1 MSEPRNS
8 TGGHLKLKDLLK
20 NEWVKTG
27 IMLAIVLVAFFTLWF
42 GIRYALDTEY
52 PLLAVASG
60 SMVPKLNIGDLII
73 VHGISNFSTIYA
85 HPGNGD
91 IIVFHT
97 YLPGGPNLKG
107 GGDELIVH
115 RVISK
120 TSIYDSLLRRNVTY
134 FSTKGD
140 ANPSPDF
147 WDLPPNGG
155 GPGIPDYYVVGKVIG
170 DVPWIGNIPLFIR
183 TTQGLET
190 VIVLIIIV
198 VLAEY
203 VYSSFRE
210 KKKTLETPPIEAQ
223 S

>member
-1 MSEPRNS
+1 
-8 TGGHLKLKDLLK
+8 LKVKELLK

-27 IMLAIVLVAFFTLWF
+27 VMLAIVLVAFFSVWF
-42 GIRYALDTEY
+42 GVRYALDTDY

-60 SMVPKLNIGDLII
+60 SMVPTLNVGDLI
-73 VHGISNFSTIYA
+73 VVQGISNFSTIYA
-85 HPGNGD
+85 HPGNGT

-97 YLPGGPNLKG
+97 YLPGDDHPMLLEVAS
-107 GGDELIVH
+107 DELIVH
-115 RVISK
+115 RVINETEK
-120 TSIYDSLLRRNVTY
+120 DGVYY

-140 ANPSPDF
+140 HNGGPDT
-147 WDLPPNGG
+147 WDPIYG
-155 GPGIPDYYVVGKVIG
+155 GPGVPDYYVVGKVIG

-203 VYSSFRE
+203 VYSSVKE
-210 KKKTLETPPIEAQ
+210 KKKPPIEAE

>member
-1 MSEPRNS
+1 M
-8 TGGHLKLKDLLK
+8 KLKELLK

-27 IMLAIVLVAFFTLWF
+27 IMLAIVLVAFFSEWF
-42 GIRYALDTEY
+42 GIRYALDTDY

-60 SMVPKLNIGDLII
+60 SMVPKLNVGDLI
-73 VHGISNFSTIYA
+73 VVQGISNFSTIYA
-85 HPGNGD
+85 HPGNGT

-97 YLPGGPNLKG
+97 YLPGDDHPMLLG
-107 GGDELIVH
+107 GASDELIVH
-115 RVISK
+115 RVVGE
-120 TSIYDSLLRRNVTY
+120 TERNGVYY

-140 ANPSPDF
+140 HNFGNDT
-147 WDLPPNGG
+147 WDPIPYG
-155 GPGIPDYYVVGKVIG
+155 GPGVPDYYVVGKVVG
-170 DVPWIGNIPLFIR
+170 DIPWIGNIPLFIR

-203 VYSSFRE
+203 VYSSVKE
-210 KKKTLETPPIEAQ
+210 KKKAPIEAE

>member
-1 MSEPRNS
+1 
-8 TGGHLKLKDLLK
+8 LKRKELLK
-20 NEWVKTG
+20 NEWVKTA
-27 IMLAIVLVAFFTLWF
+27 IMLAIVLIAFFSLWF

-60 SMVPKLNIGDLII
+60 SMVPTLNVGDLII

-85 HPGNGD
+85 APWNRSGGRSGD

-97 YLPGGPNLKG
+97 YLQGGPNLKG

-115 RVISK
+115 RVINETK
-120 TSIYDSLLRRNVTY
+120 TYDRSLGRYVYY
-134 FSTKGD
+134 FSTEGD
-140 ANPSPDF
+140 ANHVPDY
-147 WDLPPNGG
+147 WDLPN
-155 GPGIPDYYVVGKVIG
+155 GPGVPDYYVVGKVVG

-190 VIVLIIIV
+190 IIVLIIIV

-203 VYSSFRE
+203 VYSSVKE
-210 KKKTLETPPIEAQ
+210 KKKPPVEAQ

>member
-1 MSEPRNS
+1 
-8 TGGHLKLKDLLK
+8 LKLKELLK

-27 IMLAIVLVAFFTLWF
+27 IMLAIVLVAFFSVWF
-42 GIRYALDTEY
+42 GIRYALDTDY

-60 SMVPKLNIGDLII
+60 SMVPTLNVGDLII

-85 HPGNGD
+85 NPWSDGHHGNGT

-97 YLPGGPNLKG
+97 YLPQGPNLKEG

-115 RVISK
+115 RVVGENK
-120 TSIYDSLLRRNVTY
+120 TYDQALHRYVYY
-134 FSTKGD
+134 FTTMGD
-140 ANPSPDF
+140 GNHGALDP
-147 WDLPPNGG
+147 WDPPYGRG
-155 GPGIPDYYVVGKVIG
+155 VPDYYVVGKVVG
-170 DVPWIGNIPLFIR
+170 DIPWIGNIPLFIR

-190 VIVLIIIV
+190 VLVLIIIV

-203 VYSSFRE
+203 VYSSVKE
-210 KKKTLETPPIEAQ
+210 KRKPPIETE